1 MPTRFKPAPAEPKGP
16 RKTPRQARAQQ
27 TRQDLLAGA
36 TRVLRE
42 RGAAGLTTNHV
53 AEATGLSVGSLYQ
66 YYPNKAALLADLHAA
81 DMGRLWQ
88 EILGI
93 LRDESVPARARFA
106 AMLEAAFLAQA
117 QASEHHAALADAAI
131 DVTQTAEFGEIVA
144 QAREELGR
152 FVEAVAPPDANA
164 SPKVDFALTTVLAL
178 LGDLA
183 RTPRDVGSAAQLGS
197 ETARMLGD
205 YLRLPA

>member
-1 MPTRFKPAPAEPKGP
+1 MPTRFKSAPSESGGP
-16 RKTPRQARAQQ
+16 RKTPRQARSQQ

-66 YYPNKAALLADLHAA
+66 YYPNKAALLTDLHAA
-81 DMGRLWQ
+81 DMGRIWQ
-88 EILGI
+88 EILAI
-93 LRDESVPARARFA
+93 LRDESVPARGRLA
-106 AMLEAAFLAQA
+106 AMLEAAFVAQA
-117 QASEHHAALADAAI
+117 QASEHHAALADAAV
-131 DVTQTAEFGEIVA
+131 DVTQTAEFGEVVT
-144 QAREELGR
+144 QAKVELER
-152 FVEAVAPPDANA
+152 FAVAEALPGTDARA
-164 SPKVDFALTTVLAL
+164 KVEFALTTVLAL

>member
-1 MPTRFKPAPAEPKGP
+1 
-16 RKTPRQARAQQ
+16 
-27 TRQDLLAGA
+27 LLAGA

-66 YYPNKAALLADLHAA
+66 YYPNKAALLTDLHAA
-81 DMGRLWQ
+81 DMGRIWQ
-88 EILGI
+88 EILAI
-93 LRDESVPARARFA
+93 LRDESVPARGRLA
-106 AMLEAAFLAQA
+106 AMLEAAFVAQA
-117 QASEHHAALADAAI
+117 QASEHHAALADAAV
-131 DVTQTAEFGEIVA
+131 DVTQTAEFGEVVT
-144 QAREELGR
+144 QAKVELER
-152 FVEAVAPPDANA
+152 FAVAEALPGTDARA
-164 SPKVDFALTTVLAL
+164 KVEFALTTALAL